1 MKVKTP
7 PKLALEIQFATS
19 AMAQKWQD
27 LITKR
32 KVGNWIKKA
41 LQEDATITVR
51 FVGQTESR
59 KLNSN
64 YRNKDYATNILTFPY
79 DLQNGI
85 DHLSA
90 DLVIC
95 LPVLE
100 KEARQ
105 QKKTLEQHLTHL
117 IVHGTLHA
125 QGFDHE
131 DEVEAEAMEQLE
143 ISILKKLK
151 QANPYI

>member
-41 LQEDATITVR
+41 LQENATITVR

-79 DLQNGI
+79 ELQNGI

>member
-1 MKVKTP
+1 MKAKTP
-7 PKLALEIQFATS
+7 PKLALEIQFATP

-41 LQEDATITVR
+41 LQENATITVR
-51 FVGQTESR
+51 FVGQAESK
-59 KLNSN
+59 KLNAN

-79 DLQNGI
+79 ELQNGI

-100 KEARQ
+100 KEAKQ
-105 QKKTLEQHLTHL
+105 QKKTFEQHLIHL

-131 DEVEAEAMEQLE
+131 DKVEAEAMEQLE

>member
-1 MKVKTP
+1 MKAKTP

-41 LQEDATITVR
+41 LQENATITVR
-51 FVGQTESR
+51 FVGQAESK
-59 KLNSN
+59 KLNAN

-79 DLQNGI
+79 EPQNGI

-100 KEARQ
+100 KEAKQ
-105 QKKTLEQHLTHL
+105 QKKTFEQHLIHL

>member
-1 MKVKTP
+1 MKAKTP

-41 LQEDATITVR
+41 LQENATITVR
-51 FVGQTESR
+51 FVGQSESK
-59 KLNSN
+59 KLNAN

-79 DLQNGI
+79 ELQNGI

-95 LPVLE
+95 LPVLK
-100 KEARQ
+100 KEAKQ
-105 QKKTLEQHLTHL
+105 QKKTFEQHLIHL

>member
-79 DLQNGI
+79 ELQNGI

-105 QKKTLEQHLTHL
+105 KKKTLEQHLTHL

>member
-1 MKVKTP
+1 MKAKTP

-41 LQEDATITVR
+41 LQENATLTVR
-51 FVGQTESR
+51 FVGQAESK
-59 KLNSN
+59 KLNAN

-79 DLQNGI
+79 ELQNGI

-100 KEARQ
+100 KEAKQ
-105 QKKTLEQHLTHL
+105 QNKTPEQHLIHL

>member
-1 MKVKTP
+1 MKAKTP

-41 LQEDATITVR
+41 LQENATITVR
-51 FVGQTESR
+51 FVGQAESK
-59 KLNSN
+59 KLNAN

-79 DLQNGI
+79 ELQNGI

-100 KEARQ
+100 KEAKQ
-105 QKKTLEQHLTHL
+105 QKKTFEQHLIHL

-131 DEVEAEAMEQLE
+131 DKVEAEAMEQLE

>member
-1 MKVKTP
+1 MKAKTVP
-7 PKLALEIQFATS
+7 QLALEIQFATA
-19 AMAQKWQD
+19 AMAEKWQD
-27 LITKR
+27 VITKR

-41 LQEDATITVR
+41 LQENATITGR
-51 FVGQTESR
+51 FVGLAESK

-79 DLQNGI
+79 ELQNGI
-85 DHLSA
+85 DNLSA
-90 DLVIC
+90 DLIIC

-100 KEARQ
+100 KEAKQ
-105 QKKTLEQHLTHL
+105 QHKTLEQHLIHL

-131 DEVEAEAMEQLE
+131 DDVEAEAMEQLE

>member
-7 PKLALEIQFATS
+7 PKLALEIQFATP

-79 DLQNGI
+79 ELQNGI

-143 ISILKKLK
+143 ISILKKLR

>member
-1 MKVKTP
+1 MKAKTP

-41 LQEDATITVR
+41 LQENATITVR
-51 FVGQTESR
+51 FVGQAESK
-59 KLNSN
+59 KLNAN

-79 DLQNGI
+79 GLQNGI

-100 KEARQ
+100 KEAKQ
-105 QKKTLEQHLTHL
+105 QKKTFEQHLIHL

>member
-1 MKVKTP
+1 MKAKTP

-41 LQEDATITVR
+41 LQENATITVR
-51 FVGQTESR
+51 FVGQSESK
-59 KLNSN
+59 KLNAN

-79 DLQNGI
+79 ELQNGI

-100 KEARQ
+100 KEAKQ
-105 QKKTLEQHLTHL
+105 QKKTFEQHLIHL

-143 ISILKKLK
+143 ISMLKKLK

>member
-1 MKVKTP
+1 MKAKTAP
-7 PKLALEIQFATS
+7 QLALEIQFATA
-19 AMAQKWQD
+19 AMAEKWQD
-27 LITKR
+27 VITKR

-41 LQEDATITVR
+41 LQENATITGR
-51 FVGQTESR
+51 FVGLAESK

-79 DLQNGI
+79 ELQNGI
-85 DHLSA
+85 DNLSA
-90 DLVIC
+90 DLIIC

-100 KEARQ
+100 KEAKQ
-105 QKKTLEQHLTHL
+105 QHKTLEQHLIHL

-131 DEVEAEAMEQLE
+131 DDVEAEAMEQLE

>member
-1 MKVKTP
+1 MKSKTP
-7 PKLALEIQFATS
+7 PKLLLEIQFATS

-41 LQEDATITVR
+41 LQENATITVR
-51 FVGQTESR
+51 FIGQAESK
-59 KLNSN
+59 KLNAI

-79 DLQNGI
+79 ELQNGI
-85 DHLSA
+85 DQLSA

-105 QKKTLEQHLTHL
+105 QNKTLEQHLIHL

>member
-1 MKVKTP
+1 MKAKTAP
-7 PKLALEIQFATS
+7 QLALEIQFATA
-19 AMAQKWQD
+19 AMAEKWQD
-27 LITKR
+27 VITKR

-41 LQEDATITVR
+41 LQENATITVR
-51 FVGQTESR
+51 FVGLAESK
-59 KLNSN
+59 KLNST

-79 DLQNGI
+79 ELQNGI
-85 DHLSA
+85 DNLSA

-100 KEARQ
+100 KEAKQ
-105 QKKTLEQHLTHL
+105 QHKTLEQHLIHL

-131 DEVEAEAMEQLE
+131 DDVEAEAMEQLE

>member
-1 MKVKTP
+1 MKAKTP

-41 LQEDATITVR
+41 LQENATITVR
-51 FVGQTESR
+51 FVGQSESK
-59 KLNSN
+59 KLNAN

-79 DLQNGI
+79 ELQNGI

-100 KEARQ
+100 KEAKQ
-105 QKKTLEQHLTHL
+105 QKKTFEQHLIHL

>member
-1 MKVKTP
+1 M
-7 PKLALEIQFATS
+7 
-19 AMAQKWQD
+19 
-27 LITKR
+27 
-32 KVGNWIKKA
+32 A
-41 LQEDATITVR
+41 LQENATTTVR
-51 FVGQTESR
+51 FVGQAESK
-59 KLNSN
+59 KLNAN

-79 DLQNGI
+79 ELQNGI

-100 KEARQ
+100 KEAKQ
-105 QKKTLEQHLTHL
+105 QKKTFEQHLIHL

>member
-1 MKVKTP
+1 MKAKTAP
-7 PKLALEIQFATS
+7 QLALEIQFATA
-19 AMAQKWQD
+19 AMAEKWQD
-27 LITKR
+27 VITKR

-41 LQEDATITVR
+41 LQENAAITVR
-51 FVGQTESR
+51 FVGLAESK

-79 DLQNGI
+79 ELQNGI
-85 DHLSA
+85 DNLSA
-90 DLVIC
+90 DLIIC

-100 KEARQ
+100 KEAKQ
-105 QKKTLEQHLTHL
+105 QHKTLEQHLIHL

-131 DEVEAEAMEQLE
+131 DDVEAEAMEQLE

>member
-1 MKVKTP
+1 MKAKTP

-41 LQEDATITVR
+41 LQENATITVR
-51 FVGQTESR
+51 FVGQSESK
-59 KLNSN
+59 KLNAN

-79 DLQNGI
+79 ERQNGI

-100 KEARQ
+100 KEAKQ
-105 QKKTLEQHLTHL
+105 QKKTFEQHLIHL

>member
-7 PKLALEIQFATS
+7 PKLALEIQFATP

-79 DLQNGI
+79 ELQNGI

-100 KEARQ
+100 KEAKQ

>member
-1 MKVKTP
+1 MKAKTA
-7 PKLALEIQFATS
+7 PKLALEIQFATA
-19 AMAQKWQD
+19 AMAEKWQD
-27 LITKR
+27 VITKR

-41 LQEDATITVR
+41 LQENATITVR
-51 FVGQTESR
+51 FVGLAESK

-79 DLQNGI
+79 ELQNGI
-85 DHLSA
+85 DNLSA
-90 DLVIC
+90 DLIIC

-100 KEARQ
+100 KEAKQ
-105 QKKTLEQHLTHL
+105 QHKTLEQHLIHL

-131 DEVEAEAMEQLE
+131 DDVEAEAMEQLE